1 MVNFEQ
7 EILAYLSLPSIPK
20 KEWDKESAFDKGVA
34 VVELQT
40 GSEGYAVATFN
51 PEKGDTKP
59 RVTKVFGSEPFGDIR
74 CVYVVPDYM
83 ETNMENADLDDAS
96 KAKAEEIINEG
107 NEIANNETETVTSP
121 NPENEYS
128 FDFIHNDEEA
138 IAYIEAYNK
147 KNKISGRVPQKHDA
161 IVMRL
166 AVIYADENK
175 PIEE

>member
-7 EILAYLSLPSIPK
+7 EILAYLSLPAIPK

-40 GSEGYAVATFN
+40 EREGYAVATFN
-51 PEKGDTKP
+51 PERGDTKP
-59 RVTKVFGSEPFGDIR
+59 RVTKVFGSEPFGEIKR
-74 CVYVVPDYM
+74 VYVVPDYM
-83 ETNMENADLDDAS
+83 ETDMRNADLDDAS
-96 KAKAEEIINEG
+96 KKKAEEIINEG
-107 NEIANNETETVTSP
+107 NEIANDETKTDTLP
-121 NPENEYS
+121 NPQNEYS

-175 PIEE
+175 PIEK

>member
-1 MVNFEQ
+1 MVYFEQ

-40 GSEGYAVATFN
+40 GRKGYAVATFN

-59 RVTKVFGSEPFGDIR
+59 RVTKVFGSEPFGDIKR
-74 CVYVVPDYM
+74 VYVVPDYM
-83 ETNMENADLDDAS
+83 ETDMRNADLDEAS
-96 KAKAEEIINEG
+96 KKKAEEIINEG
-107 NEIANNETETVTSP
+107 NEIANDETETATLP
-121 NPENEYS
+121 NPENEYL
-128 FDFIHNDEEA
+128 FDFIHSDEEA
-138 IAYIEAYNK
+138 VAYIEAYNK
-147 KNKISGRVPQKHDA
+147 KNRISGRVPQKHDA

>member
-40 GSEGYAVATFN
+40 GREGYAVATFN

-59 RVTKVFGSEPFGDIR
+59 RVTKVFGSEPFGDIIR
-74 CVYVVPDYM
+74 VYVVPDYM
-83 ETNMENADLDDAS
+83 ETDMRNADLDDVS
-96 KAKAEEIINEG
+96 KKKAEEIINEG
-107 NEIANNETETVTSP
+107 NEIANDETETATLP

-128 FDFIHNDEEA
+128 FDFIHSDEEA
-138 IAYIEAYNK
+138 VAYIEAYNK
-147 KNKISGRVPQKHDA
+147 KNKISGRIPQKHDA